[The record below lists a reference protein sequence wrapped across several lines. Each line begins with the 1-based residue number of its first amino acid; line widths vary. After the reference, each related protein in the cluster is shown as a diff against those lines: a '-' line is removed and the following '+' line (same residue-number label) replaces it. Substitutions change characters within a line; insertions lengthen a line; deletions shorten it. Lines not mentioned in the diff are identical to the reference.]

1 MDPFRSNSFDI
12 NLTGGGNSH
21 LQELIRSTDWSK
33 TAIGPRSAWPHSLRV
48 ALDIILHAGYPM
60 FIWWGPE
67 LNVFYNEAYI
77 AILGEKHPDALAKSA
92 REVWS
97 ENWPLIADQVAQVL
111 QGQECHIRDRLAYL
125 DRRGFREEAYW
136 TFSLSPVLNEQGK
149 VAGIFGVC
157 NDESLKMR
165 QERRHENI
173 GKLSSAIFR
182 CKELSS
188 RAKAVIEVLM
198 ENSRDILCAALYT
211 DQPGNTG
218 RYFRIACCDVSR
230 EEKIF
235 PEMLDLAGNEGP
247 YHSVIREVQKNK
259 KLATTD
265 QLQHLLS
272 GLKSEMGDPV
282 ETIAVVPLLK
292 PGREEISGLLLCGLS
307 PHLEW
312 EDNYRNYLNLAAA
325 QISTGITDARELAE
339 KQLQEK
345 EEKLRLAVEATN
357 LGTWDYYP
365 LRGVLQWS
373 DTCKEIFGIP
383 VSEKI
388 TYQKFLDVLHEEDRE
403 RTDQSVQAALKKR
416 EHYDI
421 EYRVIRRTDGEER
434 WIRATGKAYF
444 NELEEAYRFI
454 GTALDITDR
463 KLAEEQKNDFLRIAG
478 HELRTPLT
486 SIVGYLGLL
495 QRMIS
500 ESDQARPF
508 LDKSLQSTLKMRGLI
523 SDFLDISKVE
533 RGELSFNM
541 KKVNLSDLVLEII
554 SNINIPPAQHPLELH
569 IEPDLYIYGDEERL
583 EQVVLNLLN
592 NAQKYSPKDQIINI
606 DLSSGKEKVLLRIK
620 DKGVGMQQ
628 KEVERIFQKFY
639 RGESGAR
646 VKGMGLGLY
655 IVKKIIDYHGGE
667 IRVQTVPE
675 KGSQFTVEFPVFQN
689 KPV

>member
-1 MDPFRSNSFDI
+1 M
-12 NLTGGGNSH
+12 
-21 LQELIRSTDWSK
+21 
-33 TAIGPRSAWPHSLRV
+33 GPRADWPLRLQLT
-48 ALDIILHAGYPM
+48 LDIILHSGYPM
-60 FIWWGPE
+60 FVGWGSE
-67 LNVFYNEAYI
+67 LALFYNHSCASF
-77 AILGEKHPDALAKSA
+77 LGEKHPNALAKSA
-92 REVWS
+92 RELWP
-97 ENWPLIADQVAQVL
+97 ENWALVEEQVAQVL
-111 QGQECHIRDRLAYL
+111 KGKEFHTRDRRVYL
-125 DRRGFREEAYW
+125 NRRRGKEETYW
-136 TFSLSPVLNEQGK
+136 TFSLSPLIDDQGK
-149 VAGIFGVC
+149 VGGILGVC
-157 NDESLKMR
+157 NEETSKI
-165 QERRHENI
+165 RRARRYNNI
-173 GKLSSAIFR
+173 Q
-182 CKELSS
+182 ELSS
-188 RAKAVIEVLM
+188 MIYRYRELSFQAKAVIEVLM
-198 ENSRDILCAALYT
+198 GNSQDILCAALYS
-211 DQPGNTG
+211 DRPGSTG
-218 RYFRIACCDVSR
+218 GYFRLACCDVPN

-235 PEMLDLAGNEGP
+235 PEILEMTGKDCR
-247 YHSVIREVQKNK
+247 YRSVIQEVHKGR
-259 KLATTD
+259 KLTTTD
-265 QLQHLLS
+265 QLQDVFV
-272 GLKSEMGDPV
+272 GVKSEAGDPV
-282 ETIAVVPLLK
+282 DTIAVIPLLK

-307 PHLEW
+307 PHLEL
-312 EDNYRNYLNLAAA
+312 EDDYRNYLNLAAA
-325 QISTGITDARELAE
+325 QISAGITDARALAE

-365 LRGVLQWS
+365 LQGVLQWS

-383 VSEKI
+383 ITEKMS
-388 TYQKFLDVLHEEDRE
+388 YQKFLDVLHEEDRE
-403 RTDQSVQAALKKR
+403 RTDLRVQAALKGK
-416 EHYDI
+416 EYYDI
-421 EYRVIRRTDGEER
+421 EYRVVRGTDGEER

-500 ESDQARPF
+500 ETDQARPF
-508 LDKSLQSTLKMRGLI
+508 LDKSLQSTLKMRSLI

-541 KKVNLSDLVLEII
+541 GKVNLSDLVLETV
-554 SNINIPPAQHPLELH
+554 SSVNIPPVQHPLELH
-569 IEPDLYIYGDEERL
+569 IEPDLYIYGDDERL
-583 EQVVLNLLN
+583 EQVILNLLN
-592 NAQKYSPKDQIINI
+592 NAQKYSRKGQIINI

-620 DKGVGMQQ
+620 DKGIGMQQ

-655 IVKKIIDYHGGE
+655 IVKKIIEYHNGE

-689 KPV
+689 KLVGNS